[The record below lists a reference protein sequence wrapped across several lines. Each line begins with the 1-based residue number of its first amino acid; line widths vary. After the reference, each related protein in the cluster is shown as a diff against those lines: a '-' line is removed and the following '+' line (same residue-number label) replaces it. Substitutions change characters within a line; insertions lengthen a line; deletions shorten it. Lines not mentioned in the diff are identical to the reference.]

1 MQKQTIYAESQESQD
16 KELSTS
22 VNVEDYILDKRL
34 ILTKEEEDLILVSTI
49 QRPMIKGEEYFQ

>member
-1 MQKQTIYAESQESQD
+1 VQKQTIYAESQDSQD

>member
-1 MQKQTIYAESQESQD
+1 MQKQTIYAESQDSQD